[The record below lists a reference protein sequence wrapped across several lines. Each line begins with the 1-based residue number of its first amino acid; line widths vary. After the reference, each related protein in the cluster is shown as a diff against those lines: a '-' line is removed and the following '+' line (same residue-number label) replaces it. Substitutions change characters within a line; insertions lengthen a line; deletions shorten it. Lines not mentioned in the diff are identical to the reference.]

1 MKELHVLPS
10 DPNFQNLSSEQL
22 DFLVSSIEQDA
33 REMKLAQEGREEDSY
48 VYDDEFDWDGEL
60 NYGGKKDDQDDIAE
74 FMANA
79 KKKDEEYQ
87 EELEK
92 RDARRNSYMQKIQ
105 NQEIPIEK
113 NNYAD
118 DSEQYN
124 TI

>member
-60 NYGGKKDDQDDIAE
+60 NYGGQKNDQDDIAE

-87 EELEK
+87 EEVEK

>member
-33 REMKLAQEGREEDSY
+33 REIKLAQEGREEDSY

-60 NYGGKKDDQDDIAE
+60 NYGGQKNDQDDIAE

>member
-60 NYGGKKDDQDDIAE
+60 NYGGQKNDQDDIAE

>member
-60 NYGGKKDDQDDIAE
+60 NYGGQKNDQDDIAE

-87 EELEK
+87 EKLEK
-92 RDARRNSYMQKIQ
+92 RDARRNSYIQKIQ